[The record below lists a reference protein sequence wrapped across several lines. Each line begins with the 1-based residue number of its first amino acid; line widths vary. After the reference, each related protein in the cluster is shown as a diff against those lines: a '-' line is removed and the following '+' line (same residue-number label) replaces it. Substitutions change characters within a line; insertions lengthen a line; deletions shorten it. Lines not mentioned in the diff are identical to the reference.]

1 MKLTALNL
9 IIDII
14 WSKVETIPILVAK
27 LLDLYYKLLKTDP
40 KFQKVSLFP
49 INDPKNPGDMAQKQ
63 TLNGRT
69 SPYHFIGEFP
79 PSPGITSNKAICL

>member
-27 LLDLYYKLLKTDP
+27 LLDLYYKLLITDP
-40 KFQKVSLFP
+40 KFQKDGL
-49 INDPKNPGDMAQKQ
+49 K
-63 TLNGRT
+63 TLNGCT
-69 SPYHFIGEFP
+69 SPYHFIGKSLLSLSP
-79 PSPGITSNKAICL
+79 PRITFNKAMPLII